1 MAWSTK
7 QLADLAGVSLRSI
20 RHWHEVGLLPEP
32 ERLANNYKQYTTGHL
47 VLTIRIK
54 RLTSLGFSLEQV
66 ADMLAS
72 TTDARTSLQELRDEL
87 TDTIT
92 RLERIRTDLDRMLT
106 LGVAPDLSPEAL
118 RAVEAFGGDETGRG
132 IAIVF
137 AHLFPAGDTAALT
150 DALADAPSEI
160 AALNS
165 EFAQLSDDASP
176 QQITTIVEAII
187 ESVETFLADHPELG
201 TAGPRKKGDRA
212 KADAFITTILDGL
225 NLAQREAM
233 SQVIQRLSVLTETP
247 GNPDD

>member
-32 ERLANNYKQYTTGHL
+32 ERLANNYKQYTASHL
-47 VLTIRIK
+47 VLTLRIK
-54 RLTSLGFSLEQV
+54 RLASLGFGLDQI

-72 TTDARTSLQELRDEL
+72 TSHARTSLQELRDEL

-92 RLERIRTDLDRMLT
+92 RLERIRADLDRMLT

-118 RAVEAFGGDETGRG
+118 RAVDAFGGDETGRS

-137 AHLFPAGDTAALT
+137 AHLFAGDTAT
-150 DALADAPSEI
+150 LADALSHAPSEL
-160 AALNS
+160 AALNT
-165 EFAQLSDDASP
+165 EFAQLSEDATP
-176 QQITTIVEAII
+176 QQINAIVEAVI
-187 ESVETFLADHPELG
+187 ESVDTFLADHPELAP
-201 TAGPRKKGDRA
+201 TGPRKKSDRA
-212 KADAFITTILDGL
+212 KADAFIATILDGL

-233 SQVIQRLSVLTETP
+233 SQVFQRLAVFADPP
-247 GNPDD
+247 GHPDG